1 MFSSRTLPLLLI
13 AFCLFAACRKETK
26 GDGGAGIILGQHLQL
41 SVDSLCVQAPNIFTP
56 NGDGMNDVFV
66 VIPRNDNAFSL
77 IIRNE
82 ADSVVF
88 STSNWYHAWNGID
101 PTVNGSVP
109 TAGRYHYFINVIGT
123 SDAQLS
129 GNYVIYVVTDPPRL
143 VSAHRFHRCS
153 AISSIRVNAGLSIRA
168 TMWFVCGEA
177 RGHS

>member
-13 AFCLFAACRKETK
+13 AFCMFAACRKETK

-129 GNYVIYVVTDPPRL
+129 GNYVIYVVTDHTSPCFSTQVPPVFGDQFDPRQCGP
-143 VSAHRFHRCS
+143 VYPSND
-153 AISSIRVNAGLSIRA
+153 V
-168 TMWFVCGEA
+168 VCVW
-177 RGHS
+177 